1 MGTIMKNQQE
11 IIDNLIEIE
20 IQNDDQFLIL
30 RESLT
35 RIGVANTA
43 TKTLF
48 QSSHVLHK
56 RGKYYLV
63 HFKQMFLLD
72 GKSANIE
79 ASDYG
84 RLKKILSMITEWGL
98 TKAVRVPDFYDTLE
112 PVPCYV
118 IASQQKQTWELRPK
132 YRIGTRI

>member
-1 MGTIMKNQQE
+1 MQQQE

-20 IQNDDQFLIL
+20 VLNDDQFLIL

-35 RIGVANTA
+35 RIGVANTN
-43 TKTLF
+43 TRTLF
-48 QSSHVLHK
+48 QSAHVLHK

-72 GKSANIE
+72 GKSANID

-84 RLKKILSMITEWGL
+84 RLKKILTMLTEWGL
-98 TKAVRVPDFYDTLE
+98 TKAVRVPKFYDTIE
-112 PVPCYV
+112 PVSCYV
-118 IASQQKQTWELRPK
+118 ISSQQKQTWQLQPK
-132 YRIGTRI
+132 YRIGNRI